1 MELSSKQQAIELIKK
16 SQKILLVT
24 HKNPDG
30 DAIGSIL
37 AFKIALQTLGKE
49 VVAVCP
55 CSGTMPDNMN
65 FLKDIDKLQFNI
77 ESSKDFVI
85 TLDTTEAE
93 VQKLGYKQ
101 KPEDNKLNIVVTLS
115 SGQLK
120 PENVSFGKSAFG
132 FDLVVVLDSP
142 DLERLG
148 DFFDQHTELFYEIPL
163 INIDHHSSNDYFGK
177 VNWVD
182 IAATSTCEILVA
194 LLEALGQGNQLF
206 NEEVATALLT
216 GIITDTGSLQNVNTT
231 PKSFTVAAQLVALGA
246 RQQDIITSI
255 FRTKSITTLKIWGKV
270 LTNLKDEGRLRFVW
284 STASKDEINEVG
296 ANLSEVGGVVDELLK
311 SVPDTDFSLLI
322 TERNGNIHGSLRAT
336 KKNIDVATI
345 AGMFGGGGHPQAAA
359 FDIKDGRGL
368 EDVAREVV
376 SRIRTHQSNRV

>member
-16 SQKILLVT
+16 AQKILLVT

-37 AFKIALQTLGKE
+37 ALQAALQTLGKE

-55 CSGTMPDNMN
+55 CAAMPDNMK
-65 FLKDIDKLQFNI
+65 FLNGVDKLQFDI
-77 ESSKDFVI
+77 EASKDFVI

-101 KPEDNKLNIVVTLS
+101 KPEDHKLNIVITLS
-115 SGQLK
+115 SGNLK
-120 PENVSFGKSAFG
+120 PEHISFGKPAAS
-132 FDLVVVLDSP
+132 FDLAIVLDSP

-148 DFFDQHTELFYEIPL
+148 EFFDQHTEMFYEIPL
-163 INIDHHSSNDYFGK
+163 VNIDHHPSNDYFGK

-206 NEEVATALLT
+206 NEGVATALLT
-216 GIITDTGSLQNVNTT
+216 GIITDTGSFQNVNTT

-255 FRTKSITTLKIWGKV
+255 FRTKSIATLRIWGKV

-284 STASKDEINEVG
+284 STASKDEMKEAG
-296 ANLSEVGGVVDELLK
+296 ALQGEVGGVVDELLK

-322 TERNGNIHGSLRAT
+322 TERNGNVHGSLRAA

-368 EDVAREVV
+368 EDVAHDVI
-376 SRIRTHQSNRV
+376 SRIRTYQSNRV